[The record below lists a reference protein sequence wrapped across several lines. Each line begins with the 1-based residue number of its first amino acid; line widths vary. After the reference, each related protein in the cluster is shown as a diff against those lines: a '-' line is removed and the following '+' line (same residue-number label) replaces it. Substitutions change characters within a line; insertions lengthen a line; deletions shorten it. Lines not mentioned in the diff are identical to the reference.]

1 MKLILKNFLLTFTVF
16 IISCSPAGSSFN
28 PNPIPVIPAEIGV
41 GSGTFIFSFNDI
53 DVEVFYPDGLLLLL
67 ASSGLLILFI
77 KVLKDRLN
85 NKEDS
90 YYSKEIDK

>member
-1 MKLILKNFLLTFTVF
+1 MEKLGYILLIGFYVLIINF
-16 IISCSPAGSSFN
+16 IIA
-28 PNPIPVIPAEIGV
+28 
-41 GSGTFIFSFNDI
+41 

-67 ASSGLLILFI
+67 ASSGLLVLFI

-85 NKEDS
+85 NKEYS

>member
-1 MKLILKNFLLTFTVF
+1 MEKIGYILIIAFYVLTINLV
-16 IISCSPAGSSFN
+16 
-28 PNPIPVIPAEIGV
+28 VAE
-41 GSGTFIFSFNDI
+41 
-53 DVEVFYPDGLLLLL
+53 VEVFYPDGFLLLLG
-67 ASSGLLILFI
+67 SSGLFLLFF

>member
-1 MKLILKNFLLTFTVF
+1 MMITYSFFAFIVPDNIIVFLNKLLKLSCMEKLGYILLIGFYVLIINF
-16 IISCSPAGSSFN
+16 IIA
-28 PNPIPVIPAEIGV
+28 
-41 GSGTFIFSFNDI
+41 

-67 ASSGLLILFI
+67 ASSGLLVLFI

>member
-1 MKLILKNFLLTFTVF
+1 MITYSFFAFIVPDNIIVFLNKLLKLSCMEKLGYILLIGFYVLIINF
-16 IISCSPAGSSFN
+16 IIA
-28 PNPIPVIPAEIGV
+28 
-41 GSGTFIFSFNDI
+41 

>member
-1 MKLILKNFLLTFTVF
+1 MEKLGYILLIGFYVLIINF
-16 IISCSPAGSSFN
+16 IIA
-28 PNPIPVIPAEIGV
+28 
-41 GSGTFIFSFNDI
+41 

>member
-1 MKLILKNFLLTFTVF
+1 MITYSFFASIVPDNIIVFLNKLLKLSCMEKLGYILLIGFYVLIINF
-16 IISCSPAGSSFN
+16 IIA
-28 PNPIPVIPAEIGV
+28 
-41 GSGTFIFSFNDI
+41 

-67 ASSGLLILFI
+67 ASSGLLVLFI